1 MVFDYDDQDDQHE
14 STDPEPAAENLQLVI
29 PPRGELHIKFS
40 EFFNLPR
47 DEKNR
52 LEREEPEVFRN
63 GKYGSVIRGGDEG
76 KAVDLPTENL
86 GTAILFRLDDEGHVL
101 SSEQFFP

>member
-1 MVFDYDDQDDQHE
+1 MPLDDDDRDE
-14 STDPEPAAENLQLVI
+14 SADPEPEAENLQLVI

-40 EFFNLPR
+40 EFFKLPR

-63 GKYGSVIRGGDEG
+63 GKYGSVIHGGDEG
-76 KAVDLPTENL
+76 KAVELPTENL
-86 GTAILFRLDDEGHVL
+86 GTAILFRLDDEGRVV
-101 SSEQFFP
+101 SSEQVFP

>member
-1 MVFDYDDQDDQHE
+1 MALDYDDRDE
-14 STDPEPAAENLQLVI
+14 GTGPEPEVERLQLVI
-29 PPRGELHIKFS
+29 PPGGELHIKFS
-40 EFFNLPR
+40 EFFRLPR

-63 GKYGSVIRGGDEG
+63 GKYGCVINGGDEG

-86 GTAILFRLDDEGHVL
+86 GTAILFQLDDEARVL
-101 SSEQFFP
+101 SSEHIFP

>member
-1 MVFDYDDQDDQHE
+1 MVSNYDDRDD
-14 STDPEPAAENLQLVI
+14 SADADPEAEKLQLVI

-40 EFFNLPR
+40 EFFRLPR

-52 LEREEPEVFRN
+52 LEREEPEVFKN
-63 GKYGSVIRGGDEG
+63 GKYGSVICGGDEG

-86 GTAILFRLDDEGHVL
+86 GTAILFHLDDEGRIL
-101 SSEQFFP
+101 SSEQIFP